1 MDFFNLL
8 AQLDIGKAS
17 FLALIALVF
26 WQGRQM
32 VAALQRIEAHM
43 RESAVYMRQAAHL
56 NREVVAVLRRKGIE
70 IRDREEVP
78 K

>member
-1 MDFFNLL
+1 MMDFFNLL

-32 VAALQRIEAHM
+32 VSALSRIEAHM
-43 RESAVYMRQAAHL
+43 RESAVYMRQAAHT

-70 IRDREEVP
+70 IREEVP